1 MTTLAGKTVLLTG
14 ASRGLGVYIAR
25 ALAIEKATV
34 VCVSR
39 SKAGLDIT
47 CDEITA
53 LGGKSISIP
62 FDIKNVR
69 KLSTLKK
76 LIHQL
81 VGTVDILINNAGIEV
96 CQFFPDYSLDEIQSV
111 LETNL
116 LSPIELSRLFLPS
129 MLEQH
134 SGHIVNI
141 ASLGGKK
148 GVAYSSI
155 YSASKAGLIMWSDAM
170 RQELVGTGVEI
181 SVICPGYISQ
191 VGLAAKNGLTVPHLA
206 GISTPTYVANAVIRA
221 IKQNKAEI
229 IVNKELITEFFTR
242 LLFAIGQLY
251 SPFIDAIY
259 RWIDIPRLN
268 RMRVEKQQRMD
279 DSTIK
284 SVVGKRG

>member
-34 VCVSR
+34 ICVSR
-39 SKAGLDIT
+39 SKEGLDIT
-47 CDEITA
+47 CDQITT
-53 LGGKSISIP
+53 LGGKSVSIP

-76 LIHQL
+76 IINQF
-81 VGTVDILINNAGIEV
+81 VGPVDILINNAAIEV
-96 CQFFPDYSLDEIQSV
+96 CQFFTDYSLDEIQSV

-116 LSPIELSRLFLPS
+116 LSPIELTRLFLPS
-129 MLEQH
+129 MLERR

-141 ASLGGKK
+141 ASLAGKK
-148 GVAYSSI
+148 GVAYSSV
-155 YSASKAGLIMWSDAM
+155 YSASKAGLIMWSDAI

-181 SVICPGYISQ
+181 SVICPGYIYQEAS
-191 VGLAAKNGLTVPHLA
+191 VSKNGLTTPHLA
-206 GISTPTYVANAVIRA
+206 GISTPTYTANAVIKA

-251 SPFIDAIY
+251 SPFVDAIY
-259 RWIDIPRLN
+259 RWIDIPKFN
-268 RMRVEKQQRMD
+268 RMRLEKQQHID
-279 DSTIK
+279 DSMIK
-284 SVVGKRG
+284 SVVSKRG